1 MKVDVR
7 WAANAAAKADR
18 AVNRKDR
25 LLISIL
31 HDELWGTLAVPE
43 EKENSADAKPDGA
56 SAASVT
62 ATF

>member
-31 HDELWGTLAVPE
+31 HDELRGTLAVPE
-43 EKENSADAKPDGA
+43 EKENSADAKHMA
-56 SAASVT
+56 RLQRQ
-62 ATF
+62 